1 MVSQS
6 IEAGNVNALNYFLG
20 QKYVDAFSQLASA
33 PNQKF
38 VILPMD
44 SAGLLGSIAGI
55 AEMTRE
61 ALGEQLAGGG
71 PRVIRSPS
79 GTVPNVPPPPTRPAG
94 T

>member
-1 MVSQS
+1 MVSNA

-20 QKYVDAFSQLASA
+20 QKYVDAFAQLANA

-38 VILPMD
+38 VVVPME

-55 AEMTRE
+55 AEMTKDAVSQQTHAAVPKVTR
-61 ALGEQLAGGG
+61 AAA
-71 PRVIRSPS
+71 
-79 GTVPNVPPPPTRPAG
+79 GTVVPPTGPGRPAG